1 MLTDIQRAGCF
12 HYTLPG
18 MHGICGRS
26 PGIAQTPKQEWQK
39 FDFQSPRCRHSSVC
53 SVLFSPSLKQLWS
66 ASISKLFERARR
78 RGCYLPGGC
87 SSPGKGIW
95 SARPFPP
102 RQRHEHEKLIL
113 GPGFASQHCYLL
125 AVESGQLFAS
135 LGTLSLCC
143 KNGQWHLRDF
153 SVRLQEPL
161 A

>member
-1 MLTDIQRAGCF
+1 MGSAAGLQGSHKPQSRNGRNLTFRAPAAATLQFAPCF
-12 HYTLPG
+12 
-18 MHGICGRS
+18 
-26 PGIAQTPKQEWQK
+26 
-39 FDFQSPRCRHSSVC
+39 
-53 SVLFSPSLKQLWS
+53 FSPSLKQLWS

-143 KNGQWHLRDF
+143 KNGQWHLRGF